1 MTSETIKAA
10 FRLRSLNCTE
20 KHAGLYKDLQQLV
33 LSSLFNNFI
42 LVAIILNSITIACVD
57 YRVVDDD
64 YQPRTDGSVR
74 NSIIEKAEI
83 VFTIIFAAECLL
95 KSIAFGFARGKEA
108 YLKDGWN
115 VLDFIIVLTSIL
127 NFVPGLPNFSMVRGL
142 RVLRP
147 LRSISRLPNLRKI
160 INVLLGSLG
169 ELGNAMVLLL
179 FILVCFSLF
188 GLLSWRGL
196 FHYRCRLTPHPIR
209 MPSNCK
215 SISEECWND
224 FILDAVTNPDA
235 HRCLPTTND
244 DALWQ
249 FGRQDCIWPVDETDL
264 RVCSETSRGLHR
276 CLGGTSFM
284 GRHANS
290 TTCGSNYD
298 ATGNPRFIDSLEPY
312 NSHSRMQ
319 DATFNGAFDFG
330 LTNFNNFPSAFVT
343 AFQIVTLEGWSTIM
357 ERLIDSWWR
366 TPTIIAFA
374 LLILLGGQIALNI
387 LVAVIAKA
395 LDKIETDMK
404 EEQEEAAHTR
414 QNENSIKVKAYKDQ
428 LQSEYSLVAI
438 AIHDLVQS
446 NVYKYFILGV
456 IVFNTII
463 LSADHYGISPGFQSI
478 LDTANVVTTVIFGI
492 DMLLHCTA
500 FGLKEY
506 WSNASTCFDG
516 IIALASLAELV
527 AVRVDPSGTS
537 KSSVSVLRSLRLLRL
552 FKMIKQWASIHRLL
566 STIAK
571 AASEIRSF
579 FILLILFI
587 FIYALIGMQLFANRL
602 HFDESGAHIAK
613 TDPMYDKSEVPRSN
627 FDDFFSSSITVF
639 QVLTGENWNEVMY
652 DCWKATSWIAPLYF
666 ITLIVQGVFCC
677 LSLFLAILLRQF
689 DGSDFISKENYHQNQ
704 VSPEIESTNDTK
716 ESKSRAKPV
725 EYHWKSF
732 ECSKLALARRKMTC
746 FVESRRFDNILT
758 CVIVIS
764 SIILAID
771 NPLRNP
777 TSPMTRT
784 LQALNMA
791 FALVF
796 IIEFCMKIIAYGL
809 RKYFQEVWNIIDFA
823 AVIASV
829 MDMLNVTGGSALR
842 LIRMLRVLRPLRM
855 INRRPEL
862 KLVVEALLLSVP
874 SVVNVGIVCAIFL
887 LLFGIF
893 GVTFLKVGF
902 VKYFMSLYV
911 HLSVCSSHQF
921 FLIAGNLL
929 RMRNFRSNCGA
940 N

>member
-1 MTSETIKAA
+1 MMTSETIKSA
-10 FRLRSLNCTE
+10 FRLRSLNCT
-20 KHAGLYKDLQQLV
+20 DLKQFV
-33 LSSLFNNFI
+33 TSSLFNNFI
-42 LVAIILNSITIACVD
+42 LVAIILNSILLACVD
-57 YRVVDDD
+57 YRFVDDN

-74 NSIIEKAEI
+74 NGVIEKAEI

-95 KSIAFGFARGKEA
+95 KSIAFGFARGEEA

-115 VLDFIIVLTSIL
+115 VLDFIIVLASIL

-188 GLLSWRGL
+188 GVMSWSGL
-196 FHYRCRLTPHPIR
+196 FHYRCRLTPFPIR
-209 MPSNCK
+209 MTSNCR
-215 SISEECWND
+215 SISEECWNG

-235 HRCLPTTND
+235 HRCLPITNND
-244 DALWQ
+244 VLWQ
-249 FGRQDCIWPVDETDL
+249 FGRQDCIWPIDETDL
-264 RVCSETSRGLHR
+264 RVCSETSRGFHR

-284 GRHANS
+284 GRDVNS

-298 ATGNPRFIDSLEPY
+298 AFGNPRFVDSLEPY
-312 NSHSRMQ
+312 KSYPRMQ
-319 DATFNGAFDFG
+319 DATFNGAFDYG
-330 LTNFNNFPSAFVT
+330 LTNFDNIWSAFVT

-395 LDKIETDMK
+395 LDKIETEMK
-404 EEQEEAAHTR
+404 DEAEEEAAHTQ
-414 QNENSIKVKAYKDQ
+414 QNESSLKLKAYNDR
-428 LQSEYSLVAI
+428 LRSEYSVVAI

-456 IVFNTII
+456 IIFNTII
-463 LSADHYGISPGFQSI
+463 LSADHYGISPGFQLI
-478 LDTANVVTTVIFGI
+478 LDTANAITTVIFGL

-500 FGLKEY
+500 LGLKLY

-516 IIALASLAELV
+516 IIALVSLAELV

-552 FKMIKQWASIHRLL
+552 FKMIKQWTSIHHLL

-579 FILLILFI
+579 GILLILFI

-602 HFDESGAHIAK
+602 HFDDSGAHIAI
-613 TDPMYDKSEVPRSN
+613 TDPMYEKSEVPRSN
-627 FDDFFSSSITVF
+627 FDDFFSSSNTVF

-666 ITLIVQGVFCC
+666 ISLIVQGVFCC

-689 DGSDFISKENYHQNQ
+689 DGSDFVRNQVFPGNQ
-704 VSPEIESTNDTK
+704 VSPENQSTNGRK

-725 EYHWKSF
+725 ESRWKRF
-732 ECSKLALARRKMTC
+732 ECSKLAYARRRMT
-746 FVESRRFDNILT
+746 FLVESRRFDILLT
-758 CVIVIS
+758 CAIVIS

-777 TSPMTRT
+777 NSPTTRA

-796 IIEFCMKIIAYGL
+796 IIEFCMKVLAYGL
-809 RKYFQEVWNIIDFA
+809 RKYLQEIWNIIDVA

-842 LIRMLRVLRPLRM
+842 LIRLLRVLRPLRM

-874 SVVNVGIVCAIFL
+874 SVVNVAVVCAIFF
-887 LLFGIF
+887 LLFAIF
-893 GVTFLKVGF
+893 GVTFLKVSF
-902 VKYFMSLYV
+902 VNYFISLYYL
-911 HLSVCSSHQF
+911 HSSSCSSHQF
-921 FLIAGNLL
+921 FLIAGKLL
-929 RMRNFRSNCGA
+929 RMCNFRSNC
-940 N
+940 